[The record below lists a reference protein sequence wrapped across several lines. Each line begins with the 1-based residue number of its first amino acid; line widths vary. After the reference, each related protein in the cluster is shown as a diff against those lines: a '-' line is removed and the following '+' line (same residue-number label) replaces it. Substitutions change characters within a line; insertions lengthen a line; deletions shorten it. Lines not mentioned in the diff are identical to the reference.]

1 MRTSG
6 AGRRP
11 TPRVAVIGCGNWGR
25 NLVRTFH
32 EQGALS
38 AICDAELE
46 RGRELSS
53 QYHVPALSLE
63 EILAAGEIEAAV
75 VATPAETHARVALRL
90 LNAGKHVFVE
100 KPLALSV
107 KDAVAVRDAAAANDR
122 MIMVGH
128 LLRYHPAFL
137 KLSELVAQ
145 GELGRLNYIYSNR
158 LNLGRFRREEDVF
171 WSFAPHDISMI
182 LALAGEGPTS
192 VEAVGHCYLRSNIAD
207 VTTTHLR
214 FASGINAHVFVSWLH
229 PYKEQRL
236 VVVGDA
242 GMAVFND
249 GEPWS
254 EKLVFYRH
262 RVTWRDGAPEPARA
276 NGEPIAVERAEPLLL
291 ECAHFLESLRAGRSP
306 WTDAHEGIGVLSVLD
321 AARRS
326 MDEGRPIRLTARKA
340 SVSAIPYFAHE
351 SAYIDDECEIG
362 AGTKIWHFSH
372 LLEGSTVGQNCVI
385 GQNVVI
391 GPNVSIGNRCK
402 IQNNVSVYKGVVL
415 EDGVFCGPSCV
426 FTNVNNPRAEIDRR
440 EEFRATIVG
449 RGATIGANA
458 TIICGH
464 HLGPYCF
471 IAAGAVVTRDVPA
484 HAIVAGNPAHQIGW
498 ASHAGERLSD
508 DLVCPRTGTRY
519 ALDDEGELKEI
530 VDVRRIA

>member
-1 MRTSG
+1 MRTSR
-6 AGRRP
+6 AGRRT
-11 TPRVAVIGCGNWGR
+11 TPRVAVIGCGYWGR
-25 NLVRTFH
+25 NLVRNFH
-32 EQGALS
+32 ELGALS
-38 AICDAELE
+38 AICEANPE
-46 RGRELSS
+46 RAHELSMR
-53 QYHVPALSLE
+53 YHVPALSLE

-75 VATPAETHARVALRL
+75 LATPAEAHARNALCL

-100 KPLALSV
+100 KPLALCV
-107 KDAVAVRDAAAANDR
+107 NDAVAVGEAAVANNR
-122 MIMVGH
+122 LIMVGH

-182 LALAGEGPTS
+182 LALAGEDPEN
-192 VEAVGHCYLRSNIAD
+192 VEAVGHCYLHNNIAD

-214 FASGINAHVFVSWLH
+214 FANGINAHVFVSWLH

-262 RVTWRDGAPEPARA
+262 RVAWRDGAPEPAKADAR
-276 NGEPIAVERAEPLLL
+276 PIAIENAEPLLQ
-291 ECAHFLESLRAGRSP
+291 ECAHFLECLREGRSP
-306 WTDAHEGIGVLSVLD
+306 RTDAQEGIKVLRVLD

-326 MDEGRPIRLTARKA
+326 MEYGRPARLAVMKVGA
-340 SVSAIPYFAHE
+340 SAMPYFVHE
-351 SAYIDDECEIG
+351 SAYIDDACEIG
-362 AGTKIWHFSH
+362 AGTRIWHFSH
-372 LLEGSTVGQNCVI
+372 ILEGSTVGRNCVI

-391 GPNVSIGNRCK
+391 GPDVSIGDRCK

-426 FTNVNNPRAEIDRR
+426 FTNVNNPRAEIDRT
-440 EEFRATIVG
+440 EEFRPTIVG

-458 TIICGH
+458 TIVCGH
-464 HLGPYCF
+464 RLGPYCF
-471 IAAGAVVTRDVPA
+471 VAAGAVVTRDVAA
-484 HAIVAGNPAHQIGW
+484 HAIVAGNPARQIGW
-498 ASHAGERLSD
+498 ASHAGERLRD

-519 ALDDEGELKEI
+519 ALDAEDQLKEI
-530 VDVRRIA
+530 VDVRRSA

>member
-1 MRTSG
+1 MRASR
-6 AGRRP
+6 AGHRP
-11 TPRVAVIGCGNWGR
+11 IPRVAVIGCGYWGR

-32 EQGALS
+32 ELGALS
-38 AICDAELE
+38 AICDSELE
-46 RGRELSS
+46 RVRELST
-53 QYHVPALSLE
+53 QYHVPALSLD
-63 EILAAGEIEAAV
+63 EISAAGKIEAAV
-75 VATPAETHARVALRL
+75 VATPAETHARLAIRF

-100 KPLALSV
+100 KPLALSIE
-107 KDAVAVRDAAAANDR
+107 DAVAVRDAAVANDR
-122 MIMVGH
+122 TIMVGH

-137 KLSELVAQ
+137 RLSEFVAR

-182 LALAGEGPTS
+182 LALAGEEPAS

-262 RVTWRDGAPEPARA
+262 RVAWRDGAPEPARA
-276 NGEPIAVERAEPLLL
+276 NGEPIAVEQAEPLLL
-291 ECAHFLESLRAGRSP
+291 ECGHFLDALGAGRPP

-321 AARRS
+321 AARSS
-326 MDEGRPIRLTARKA
+326 MNDGRPIQLTGKKARL
-340 SVSAIPYFAHE
+340 SATPYFAHE
-351 SAYIDDECEIG
+351 SACIDNECRIG

-372 LLEGSTVGQNCVI
+372 ILGGSTVGQDCVI
-385 GQNVVI
+385 GQNVMI
-391 GPNVSIGNRCK
+391 GPDVSIGSRCK

-440 EEFRATIVG
+440 EEFRSTVVG

-458 TIICGH
+458 TIVCGH
-464 HLGPYCF
+464 RLGPYCF
-471 IAAGAVVTRDVPA
+471 VAAGAVVTRDVPA
-484 HAIVAGNPAHQIGW
+484 HAIVAGNPARQIGW

-508 DLVCPRTGTRY
+508 DLVCPRTGARY
-519 ALDDEGELKEI
+519 ALDDGGELKEN

>member
-1 MRTSG
+1 MRTSR
-6 AGRRP
+6 AARRA
-11 TPRVAVIGCGNWGR
+11 TPRVAVIGCGYWGR

-32 EQGALS
+32 ELGALS
-38 AICDAELE
+38 AICDVELE
-46 RGRELSS
+46 RGRELSTH
-53 QYHVPALSLE
+53 YRVPALSLE
-63 EILAAGEIEAAV
+63 EIVAAGEIEAAV
-75 VATPAETHARVALRL
+75 LATPAETHARLALRL

-100 KPLALSV
+100 KPLALSI
-107 KDAVAVRDAAAANDR
+107 KDAVAVREAAAANDR
-122 MIMVGH
+122 LIMVGH

-137 KLSELVAQ
+137 KLSELIAG

-158 LNLGRFRREEDVF
+158 LNLGKFRREEDVF

-182 LALAGEGPTS
+182 LALAGEDPES
-192 VEAVGHCYLRSNIAD
+192 VEAVGHGYLRNNIAD

-254 EKLVFYRH
+254 DKLVFYRH
-262 RVTWRDGAPEPARA
+262 RVAWRDGAPEAARA
-276 NGEPIAVERAEPLLL
+276 DGKPIAVERAEPLLL
-291 ECAHFLESLRAGRSP
+291 ECAHFLDSMRGGQSP
-306 WTDAHEGIGVLSVLD
+306 WTDAQEGIRVLCVLD
-321 AARRS
+321 AARTS
-326 MDEGRPIRLTARKA
+326 MDHGRAIRLTAAKA
-340 SVSAIPYFAHE
+340 SVSAMPYFAHE
-351 SAYIDDECEIG
+351 SAYIDDKCEIG

-372 LLEGSTVGQNCVI
+372 ILTGSTVGQNCVI

-391 GPNVSIGNRCK
+391 GPDVSIGDRCK

-440 EEFRATIVG
+440 EEFRTTIVG

-458 TIICGH
+458 TIVCGH
-464 HLGPYCF
+464 RLGPHCF
-471 IAAGAVVTRDVPA
+471 VAAGAVVTRDVRG
-484 HAIVAGNPAHQIGW
+484 HAIVAGNPARQIGW
-498 ASHAGERLSD
+498 VSHAGERLGD
-508 DLVCPRTGTRY
+508 DLVCPRMGTRY
-519 ALDDEGELKEI
+519 TLDAEGELREI